1 MLSVCAVSAATAAA
15 ADATAAAA
23 AATTAAYLLL
33 LHVFTFAF
41 LSSLNVT
48 ANENMMCRFENS
60 VMSNSILHSNNLIY

>member
-1 MLSVCAVSAATAAA
+1 MRSVSAMSAAGAAA
-15 ADATAAAA
+15 AAATVATA

-60 VMSNSILHSNNLIY
+60 VMSISILHSNNLIY

>member
-1 MLSVCAVSAATAAA
+1 MRSVSAMSAAGAAA
-15 ADATAAAA
+15 AAATVATA

-48 ANENMMCRFENS
+48 ANENMM
-60 VMSNSILHSNNLIY
+60 